1 MSKTASKTTRKTG
14 PISHCYQAML
24 NFVSTPLAC
33 SCSSSFQL
41 SSALQAFSPRC
52 STHSLTHSSCYSQSL
67 RQYWPTFVSF
77 SPWTPRTGLLFHTLH
92 HALIWVAPWPN
103 LLRPV
108 ESRHM
113 FWFNECI
120 CQWLPSVSALSGSS
134 SYSFPCQGSDPSIY
148 SIFTCAVKV
157 VLLVTR
163 MPTFVTEYCSFSQG
177 QTPQSIALSL
187 VLWRWF
193 YLSQESPLSSL
204 NTAVFLALSH
214 YSSPAQSPSS
224 SPLSPPA
231 PEKKTDKTQVLS
243 SFRWTSLIR

>member
-1 MSKTASKTTRKTG
+1 MISTLPKTRRRLLCCKGCLLGEHQLKKTPCIIPLRFLPHSLVTALVIVSLSDNTG
-14 PISHCYQAML
+14 PRLFLFLLELPALVCS
-24 NFVSTPLAC
+24 STPFIML
-33 SCSSSFQL
+33 
-41 SSALQAFSPRC
+41 
-52 STHSLTHSSCYSQSL
+52 
-67 RQYWPTFVSF
+67 
-77 SPWTPRTGLLFHTLH
+77 
-92 HALIWVAPWPN
+92 
-103 LLRPV
+103 
-108 ESRHM
+108 
-113 FWFNECI
+113 
-120 CQWLPSVSALSGSS
+120 
-134 SYSFPCQGSDPSIY
+134 CQGSDPSIY

-243 SFRWTSLIR
+243 SFRWTSLIRKEWDQPHFCNHSSSLCNSLCLPASVESTASTHLV